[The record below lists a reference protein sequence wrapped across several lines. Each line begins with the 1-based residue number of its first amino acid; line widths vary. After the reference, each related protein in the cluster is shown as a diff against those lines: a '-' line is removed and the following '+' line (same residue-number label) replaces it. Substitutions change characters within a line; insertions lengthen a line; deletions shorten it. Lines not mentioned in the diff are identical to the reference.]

1 VTETITAGLCGVALS
16 LVNSARRETPADL
29 AFVASVCCGIIAA
42 GFRLAV
48 LLSVGL

>member
-16 LVNSARRETPADL
+16 LFNSAQRETPADL
-29 AFVASVCCGIIAA
+29 AFVACICCGIIAA
-42 GFRLAV
+42 SFRLAI